1 MPVYEIYA
9 VKYAGPLV
17 SSMAMVLWLNGW
29 DLKIARNYYIF
40 SSLKSEIS
48 KPTTFPTLDFE

>member
-40 SSLKSEIS
+40 SL
-48 KPTTFPTLDFE
+48 